1 MGKEILFSI
10 LVILAFVSIF
20 SLVLAQGTGEG
31 GATNISK
38 PYIDPEIYGAFNSSE
53 WIRIIVYFDAED
65 ISNMG
70 FKDLEER
77 EEYIRNQTKS
87 TFSYIPQTK
96 MKIVQT
102 SLEPGYFGAEIT
114 KEGFDILISD
124 SKISKI
130 YLDTMGSVALSQ
142 SVPRIN
148 ADDVWNL
155 GYTGSGKKVCIID
168 TGVNTSHPYLQG
180 KIIDEYCYCSLHE
193 GGYNYC
199 CPDHTSYDDDAEDNN
214 GHGTHVAG
222 IVASQDSTFKGV
234 ASQIVF

>member
-168 TGVNTSHPYLQG
+168 TGVNTSHPTCRV
-180 KIIDEYCYCSLHE
+180 KSL
-193 GGYNYC
+193 
-199 CPDHTSYDDDAEDNN
+199 TSIVIAHFMKEA
-214 GHGTHVAG
+214 TI
-222 IVASQDSTFKGV
+222 IVA
-234 ASQIVF
+234 QIIHHMMMTQKITMGMELMLQEL